1 MPPHV
6 HPPPATRLAHQLHAR
21 NATALV
27 LADQFTLQARDIV
40 YVTAAPIA
48 RWNRLIAQIV
58 PTAQAVYFF
67 ARAEDEVTDNN

>member
-1 MPPHV
+1 MLRQAAEGSDKIADV
-6 HPPPATRLAHQLHAR
+6 YQLHAR

-48 RWNRLIAQIV
+48 RWNRLIAQIL
-58 PTAQAVYFF
+58 PSIQTLYYGSITQREMVY
-67 ARAEDEVTDNN
+67 